1 MMKRLLPAR
10 VPPVRPERL
19 AWLACAALAAGCA
32 TAPVVPPPRPEAPV
46 GDLRAEARLDSPA
59 RGSPGAARCRRAGD
73 GARTVGQAAG
83 VAAPPVADLVAL
95 LADADPR
102 VRRRAALA
110 IGRVGLKAGVR
121 PLEAALAADREPEV
135 RQMAAFSLG
144 LLRDPSAAPALRSAL
159 GDEMPIVQ
167 GRAAEALG
175 VLGDAASSQLIAGL
189 VASIVATGEVAGDC
203 AGRRRRDARARR
215 RGLSPGRPRARD
227 A

>member
-1 MMKRLLPAR
+1 MKRLLPAR
-10 VPPVRPERL
+10 VPPVRPVRL
-19 AWLACAALAAGCA
+19 AWLACAALTAACA
-32 TAPVVPPPRPEAPV
+32 TAPIAPPTPEAPV
-46 GDLRAEARLDSPA
+46 VTYEQKLGWMLRLEDHRVLRDAAAPA
-59 RGSPGAARCRRAGD
+59 TTPAPAVRSAGI
-73 GARTVGQAAG
+73 
-83 VAAPPVADLVAL
+83 AAPPVADLIAL

-189 VASIVATGEVAGDC
+189 VASIVAIGRGRGDSRPTTST
-203 AGRRRRDARARR
+203 RRMRPPSRPFGWASSRWDA
-215 RGLSPGRPRARD
+215 
-227 A
+227 